1 MEEQT
6 PMAGFFMQSRPW
18 YFMLCKDE
26 NFNKRIISR
35 YRELRR
41 GILSEEAI
49 TANIREIRDYL
60 GTAVDRNFEKWGYS
74 FLPEN
79 DLLSDDYRK
88 IGSYEEAM
96 EQYETRL
103 IRHMRWMDE
112 HIEDLL
118 SYSHESK
125 NKKFNH

>member
-1 MEEQT
+1 M
-6 PMAGFFMQSRPW
+6 
-18 YFMLCKDE
+18 
-26 NFNKRIISR
+26 IISER
-35 YRELRR
+35 QLTGTLKNGGTVSFRKMIFYRM
-41 GILSEEAI
+41 I
-49 TANIREIRDYL
+49 TE
-60 GTAVDRNFEKWGYS
+60 
-74 FLPEN
+74 
-79 DLLSDDYRK
+79 K

-118 SYSHESK
+118 FYSHESK

>member
-1 MEEQT
+1 
-6 PMAGFFMQSRPW
+6 
-18 YFMLCKDE
+18 MLCKDE

-74 FLPEN
+74 SFRKMIFYRMITGNRFL
-79 DLLSDDYRK
+79 
-88 IGSYEEAM
+88 
-96 EQYETRL
+96 
-103 IRHMRWMDE
+103 
-112 HIEDLL
+112 
-118 SYSHESK
+118 
-125 NKKFNH
+125 

>member
-1 MEEQT
+1 MT
-6 PMAGFFMQSRPW
+6 
-18 YFMLCKDE
+18 
-26 NFNKRIISR
+26 
-35 YRELRR
+35 
-41 GILSEEAI
+41 
-49 TANIREIRDYL
+49 
-60 GTAVDRNFEKWGYS
+60 GTLKNGGYS

-88 IGSYEEAM
+88 IGSYEEAI

-118 SYSHESK
+118 FYSHESK

>member
-1 MEEQT
+1 M
-6 PMAGFFMQSRPW
+6 
-18 YFMLCKDE
+18 
-26 NFNKRIISR
+26 
-35 YRELRR
+35 RR

-103 IRHMRWMDE
+103 ISICGGWMS
-112 HIEDLL
+112 I
-118 SYSHESK
+118 
-125 NKKFNH
+125 